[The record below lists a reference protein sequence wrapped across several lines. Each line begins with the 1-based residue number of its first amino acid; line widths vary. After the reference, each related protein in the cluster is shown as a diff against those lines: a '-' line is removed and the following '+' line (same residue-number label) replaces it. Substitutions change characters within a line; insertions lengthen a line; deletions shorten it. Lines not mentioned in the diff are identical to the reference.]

1 MSDSFDLGRPG
12 RFTAGAIGEPGARTF
27 YFQAFGQDGEVS
39 LKCEKEQ
46 AQALATHLLKLL
58 ADLPEGEGGDQPPAE
73 ALPPTDLAW
82 PVGSI
87 SIGLDHDGGLVLVVF
102 EEMTGPP
109 DDEDATAEEPATARV
124 LLTPEQVRG
133 FAAQVDVL
141 VQASR
146 PLCRLCEHPIDP
158 SGHACPRLN

>member
-1 MSDSFDLGRPG
+1 MSESYDIGRPG
-12 RFTAGAIGEPGARTF
+12 RFTVGAIGEPGARTF
-27 YFQAFGQDGEVS
+27 YFQAFATDGEVS

-46 AQALATHLLKLL
+46 AAALATHLVKLL
-58 ADLPEGEGGDQPPAE
+58 ADLPGDEAGEAIAAE

-87 SIGLDHDGGLVLVVF
+87 SIGVDRDAGLVLVVF
-102 EEMTGPP
+102 EEMTEPP
-109 DDEDATAEEPATARV
+109 DEGEVADEPATARM
-124 LLTPEQVRG
+124 LLSPDQVRG
-133 FAAQVDVL
+133 FAAQVEVL